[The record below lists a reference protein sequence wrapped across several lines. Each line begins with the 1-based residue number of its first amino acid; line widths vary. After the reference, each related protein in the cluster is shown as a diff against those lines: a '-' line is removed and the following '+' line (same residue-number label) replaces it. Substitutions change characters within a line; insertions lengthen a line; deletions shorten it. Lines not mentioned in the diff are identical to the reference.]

1 MFTNVEFKFALDA
14 IEKGKPNASGT
25 INSYL
30 NKLAN
35 ELKIIYSSFRSYN
48 RRCQKG
54 FLQFQPHAIEYKK
67 LLNAVCMHSNELKI
81 YKHFRKFLEGL
92 LIFN

>member
-35 ELKIIYSSFRSYN
+35 ELKNYLFKL
-48 RRCQKG
+48 QK
-54 FLQFQPHAIEYKK
+54 LQ
-67 LLNAVCMHSNELKI
+67 
-81 YKHFRKFLEGL
+81 
-92 LIFN
+92 